1 MNEKRIK
8 LIFDVLKNEKAIVPS
23 SEVSIWLNKS
33 LSDLRIKNNY
43 KWKKR
48 VFYSILL
55 VAIISF
61 ITLLFQLERFNDH
74 QSQKLNSVKNQTE
87 TTTTISKNQKNINN
101 STTADKVEKHSEFTH
116 FKSESTI
123 LNKEELTNIP
133 AFTEPIL
140 QVKSSLTVPLYNSYE
155 LNILPPSIS
164 KNEERNILFILDSL
178 KAYGSAARYKMD
190 EQDCYFQI
198 YKDYAVISFISMNK
212 ISYASGQIH
221 REETQVIDG
230 HIYKVFAFQIDN
242 TVAVS
247 GFGNRVFFG
256 YREKENSSSN
266 IEIIIFSQPWA
277 PSKIINAHKASPIE
291 HKNLIE
297 RSNSQK

>member
-8 LIFDVLKNEKAIVPS
+8 QIFDVLKNEEAIVLPS
-23 SEVSIWLNKS
+23 EISPWLDKS
-33 LSDLRIKNNY
+33 FSDLRIKNNS
-43 KWKKR
+43 KWKKI
-48 VFYSILL
+48 VFYSVLL

-61 ITLLFQLERFNDH
+61 VTLLFQTERFNNH
-74 QSQKLNSVKNQTE
+74 QSQKHKSVKDQTKK
-87 TTTTISKNQKNINN
+87 TRTISNNQKKINN
-101 STTADKVEKHSEFTH
+101 STTAEKVEKNSGFTH
-116 FKSESTI
+116 FKSESI
-123 LNKEELTNIP
+123 LLNKEELTNIP
-133 AFTEPIL
+133 ALTEPIL
-140 QVKSSLTVPLYNSYE
+140 QVKNSVTVALYNSYE

-212 ISYASGQIH
+212 MSYASGQIH
-221 REETQVIDG
+221 REEIQVIDG

-277 PSKIINAHKASPIE
+277 PAKVINAHKASPVE
-291 HKNLIE
+291 QKNLIE

>member
-8 LIFDVLKNEKAIVPS
+8 QIFDVLKNQEAFVPS
-23 SEVSIWLNKS
+23 SEVSIWLDKS

-43 KWKKR
+43 KWKKA
-48 VFYSILL
+48 VLYSILI
-55 VAIISF
+55 VAVISLLTF
-61 ITLLFQLERFNDH
+61 LFQLDRIKI
-74 QSQKLNSVKNQTE
+74 QQNQE
-87 TTTTISKNQKNINN
+87 LNN
-101 STTADKVEKHSEFTH
+101 SKDQTIIATKIKKNLKKVNTSTTEKVEKHSEVTH

-133 AFTEPIL
+133 AFTEPNL
-140 QVKSSLTVPLYNSYE
+140 QVKNSLTVPLYNSYE
-155 LNILPPSIS
+155 LNILPPTIS

-178 KAYGSAARYKMD
+178 KVYGSAARYKMD
-190 EQDCYFQI
+190 EEDCYFQI

-212 ISYASGQIH
+212 MYYASGQIH
-221 REETQVIDG
+221 REETQEIDG
-230 HIYKVFAFQIDN
+230 HIYQVFAFQIDN
-242 TVAVS
+242 TVAAS

-266 IEIIIFSQPWA
+266 IEIVIFSQPWA
-277 PSKIINAHKASPIE
+277 PAKVINAHKASPIE
-291 HKNLIE
+291 QKNLVE